1 MLLAALRTLFRG
13 RPGTAQADADA
24 AAAVKTAIEAG
35 KQKSLAG
42 DHSAAAAAFQ
52 RALAAAPSNAEAH
65 FRLGLALRDQQRLD
79 DAAASYRRAIELQP
93 AYVEAHNNLGSV
105 LQMLEQSD
113 AALTAYRR
121 AVALGPTF
129 AQPYLNLGR
138 LYALAGDTLNAAATF
153 EAAIAR
159 GIDVDSFRHLLSA
172 LKGETTIRAP
182 DAYTRSLFDNFA
194 GDFDRRLINELG
206 YEVPQTLVKQIKT
219 LAPQA
224 DLRVLDLGCG
234 TGLCGAAFGGGC
246 SQLTG
251 IDLSGLMLEKARARD
266 LYTELVQSSI
276 ETWLEQAPPAAYD
289 IVLAADVWIYC
300 GDLAPLFA
308 SIARR
313 LVSGGLYAFSVEIA
327 SGESFVLQ
335 ASGRY
340 AHPVAY
346 IRSLYA
352 GSDLTEV
359 DGFPHHI
366 RGNVNGYI
374 FILRK
379 SCEPRATSNSGAMP

>member
-1 MLLAALRTLFRG
+1 MLLAVLRTLFRD
-13 RPGTAQADADA
+13 RTSTAKVDA
-24 AAAVKTAIEAG
+24 AAALKTAIEAG

-52 RALAAAPSNAEAH
+52 RALAAAPTNAEAH

-105 LQMLEQSD
+105 LQRLEQSD
-113 AALTAYRR
+113 AALAAYRH

-129 AQPYLNLGR
+129 SQPYLNLGR

-172 LKGETTIRAP
+172 LKGETTLRAP

-194 GDFDRRLINELG
+194 GDFDRRLIDELG
-206 YEVPQTLVKQIKT
+206 YHVPETLAQRIKA
-219 LAPQA
+219 LAPQNA
-224 DLRVLDLGCG
+224 LRILDLGCG
-234 TGLCGAAFGGGC
+234 TGLCGAALAGC
-246 SQLTG
+246 YSQLTG
-251 IDLSGLMLEKARARD
+251 IDLSGPMLEKARARN
-266 LYTELVQSSI
+266 LYTELTESSI
-276 ETWLEQAPPAAYD
+276 ETWLEHAPPAAYD
-289 IVLAADVWIYC
+289 TVLAADVLVYC

-308 SIARR
+308 SIAHR
-313 LVSGGLYAFSVEIA
+313 LVTGGLYAFSVEIA
-327 SGESFVLQ
+327 EGESFVLQ

-352 GSDLTEV
+352 GGGLTEV

-379 SCEPRATSNSGAMP
+379 S

>member
-1 MLLAALRTLFRG
+1 MLLAALRTLYRG
-13 RPGTAQADADA
+13 RPGTAQADADT

-42 DHSAAAAAFQ
+42 DHSGAAAAFQ
-52 RALAAAPSNAEAH
+52 RALAAAPSNAEVH

-79 DAAASYRRAIELQP
+79 DAATSYRRAIELQP

-172 LKGETTIRAP
+172 LKGETTLRAP

-194 GDFDRRLINELG
+194 GDFDRRLIDELG

-224 DLRVLDLGCG
+224 DLRVVDLGCG

-251 IDLSGLMLEKARARD
+251 IDISGLMLEKARARD

-352 GSDLTEV
+352 GSGLTEV

>member
-1 MLLAALRTLFRG
+1 M
-13 RPGTAQADADA
+13 
-24 AAAVKTAIEAG
+24 
-35 KQKSLAG
+35 
-42 DHSAAAAAFQ
+42 
-52 RALAAAPSNAEAH
+52 
-65 FRLGLALRDQQRLD
+65 
-79 DAAASYRRAIELQP
+79 
-93 AYVEAHNNLGSV
+93 
-105 LQMLEQSD
+105 
-113 AALTAYRR
+113 
-121 AVALGPTF
+121 
-129 AQPYLNLGR
+129 
-138 LYALAGDTLNAAATF
+138 
-153 EAAIAR
+153 
-159 GIDVDSFRHLLSA
+159 ID
-172 LKGETTIRAP
+172 
-182 DAYTRSLFDNFA
+182 
-194 GDFDRRLINELG
+194 ELG

-224 DLRVLDLGCG
+224 DLRVVDLGCG
-234 TGLCGAAFGGGC
+234 TGLCGAAFGGDC

-251 IDLSGLMLEKARARD
+251 IDISGLMLEKARARD

-289 IVLAADVWIYC
+289 IVLAADVLIYC

-352 GSDLTEV
+352 GSGLTEV

-379 SCEPRATSNSGAMP
+379 S

>member
-13 RPGTAQADADA
+13 RPGTAQADA

-42 DHSAAAAAFQ
+42 DHSGAAAAFQ
-52 RALAAAPSNAEAH
+52 RALAAAPSNAEVH

-79 DAAASYRRAIELQP
+79 DAASSYRRAIELQP

-113 AALTAYRR
+113 AALAAYRR

-172 LKGETTIRAP
+172 LKGETTLRAP

-194 GDFDRRLINELG
+194 SDFDRRLIDELG

-224 DLRVLDLGCG
+224 DLRVVDLGCG
-234 TGLCGAAFGGGC
+234 TGLCGAAFDGDC

-251 IDLSGLMLEKARARD
+251 IDISGLMLEKARARD

-289 IVLAADVWIYC
+289 IVLAADVLIYC

-352 GSDLTEV
+352 GSGLTEV

-379 SCEPRATSNSGAMP
+379 S

>member
-1 MLLAALRTLFRG
+1 MLLAALRTLFRS
-13 RPGTAQADADA
+13 RPGTAQAA
-24 AAAVKTAIEAG
+24 AGASVKTAIEAG

-42 DHSAAAAAFQ
+42 DHSGAAAAFQ
-52 RALAAAPSNAEAH
+52 RALAAAPTNAEAH
-65 FRLGLALRDQQRLD
+65 FRLGLALRDQQRLN

-105 LQMLEQSD
+105 LQMLEQRD
-113 AALTAYRR
+113 AALAAYRR

-129 AQPYLNLGR
+129 GQPYLNLGR
-138 LYALAGDTLNAAATF
+138 LYTLAGDTRNAAATF

-194 GDFDRRLINELG
+194 VDFDRRLIDELG
-206 YEVPQTLVKQIKT
+206 YHVPETLAQRIKA
-219 LAPQA
+219 LAPQSA
-224 DLRVLDLGCG
+224 LRILDLGCG
-234 TGLCGAAFGGGC
+234 TGLCGAALAGC
-246 SQLTG
+246 YSQLTG
-251 IDLSGLMLEKARARD
+251 IDLSGPMLEKARARN
-266 LYTELVQSSI
+266 LYTELTESSI
-276 ETWLEQAPPAAYD
+276 ETWLEHAPPAAYD
-289 IVLAADVWIYC
+289 IVLAADVLVYC

-308 SIARR
+308 SIAHR
-313 LVSGGLYAFSVEIA
+313 LVTGGLYAFSVEIA
-327 SGESFVLQ
+327 EGEAFVLQ

-352 GSDLTEV
+352 GSGLTEV
-359 DGFPHHI
+359 NGFPHHI

-379 SCEPRATSNSGAMP
+379 S

>member
-13 RPGTAQADADA
+13 RPGTAQAA
-24 AAAVKTAIEAG
+24 AGASVKTAIEAG

-42 DHSAAAAAFQ
+42 DHTEAAAAFQ
-52 RALAAAPSNAEAH
+52 RALAAAPTNAEAH
-65 FRLGLALRDQQRLD
+65 FRLGLALRDQQRLN

-105 LQMLEQSD
+105 LQMLEQRD
-113 AALTAYRR
+113 AALAAYRR

-129 AQPYLNLGR
+129 GQPYLNLGR
-138 LYALAGDTLNAAATF
+138 LYTLAGDTLNAAATF

-194 GDFDRRLINELG
+194 GDFDRRLIDELG
-206 YEVPQTLVKQIKT
+206 YHVPETLAQRIKA
-219 LAPQA
+219 LAPQNA
-224 DLRVLDLGCG
+224 LRILDLGCG
-234 TGLCGAAFGGGC
+234 TGLCGAALAGC
-246 SQLTG
+246 YGQLTG
-251 IDLSGLMLEKARARD
+251 IDLSGPMLEKARARN
-266 LYTELVQSSI
+266 LYTELTESSI
-276 ETWLEQAPPAAYD
+276 ETWLEHAPPAAYD
-289 IVLAADVWIYC
+289 IVLAADVLIYC

-308 SIARR
+308 SIAHR
-313 LVSGGLYAFSVEIA
+313 LVTGGLYAFSVEIA
-327 SGESFVLQ
+327 EGEAFVLQ

-352 GSDLTEV
+352 GSGLTEV
-359 DGFPHHI
+359 NGFPHHI

-379 SCEPRATSNSGAMP
+379 S

>member
-13 RPGTAQADADA
+13 RPGTAQADA

-42 DHSAAAAAFQ
+42 DHSGAAAAFQ
-52 RALAAAPSNAEAH
+52 RALAAAPSNAEVH

-79 DAAASYRRAIELQP
+79 DAATSYRRAIELQP

-113 AALTAYRR
+113 AALAAYRR

-172 LKGETTIRAP
+172 LKGETTLRAP

-194 GDFDRRLINELG
+194 SDFDRRLIDELG

-224 DLRVLDLGCG
+224 DLRVVDLGCG
-234 TGLCGAAFGGGC
+234 TGLCGAAFGGDC

-251 IDLSGLMLEKARARD
+251 IDISGLMLEKARARD

-289 IVLAADVWIYC
+289 IVLAADVLIYC

-352 GSDLTEV
+352 GSGLTEV
-359 DGFPHHI
+359 GGFPHHI

-379 SCEPRATSNSGAMP
+379 S